1 MICNVLY
8 STQEK
13 KGAIYMPRGTHSLYA
28 IWGVLLLSAS
38 LVSCSLPAR
47 VQVSGASSDP
57 PPISSPKPSLDA
69 PASGK
74 IVKSDSEQLPS
85 VTPAITP
92 SLPTDKTTSSAPA
105 VEVSTIQPIPTKE
118 ALPAEASST
127 FQPEFPSLGGIKLGA
142 SDKDVFAKY
151 GLPIDTY
158 PLPGDKQ
165 SIEIWE
171 YKGISI
177 GINTKNAVVYVEITS
192 SDVNTGIKGLSNGM
206 KGTEAGLLLGVPE
219 GDLTN
224 VLTLEVTGGWFK
236 LDLDPDTQKV
246 LSMKL
251 LSKEI

>member
-1 MICNVLY
+1 
-8 STQEK
+8 
-13 KGAIYMPRGTHSLYA
+13 MPRNTHSLYT

-47 VQVSGASSDP
+47 EQVSGATSDP
-57 PPISSPKPSLDA
+57 PPISSPKPSIDA
-69 PASGK
+69 PASSE
-74 IVKSDSEQLPS
+74 IDKSDSEQRPS
-85 VTPAITP
+85 GTPTVTPT
-92 SLPTDKTTSSAPA
+92 LPTDKSTSSTPV
-105 VEVSTIQPIPTKE
+105 VEGSSIQPIPTKE
-118 ALPAEASST
+118 VLPAEASS

>member
-1 MICNVLY
+1 MSYRVY
-8 STQEK
+8 K
-13 KGAIYMPRGTHSLYA
+13 KKEGGINMPRSTHSFYT
-28 IWGVLLLSAS
+28 IGGVLLLSAS

-47 VQVSGASSDP
+47 EQVSGATSDP
-57 PPISSPKPSLDA
+57 PPISSPKPSIDA
-69 PASGK
+69 PASSE
-74 IVKSDSEQLPS
+74 IDKSDSEQRPS
-85 VTPAITP
+85 GTPTVTPT
-92 SLPTDKTTSSAPA
+92 LPTDKSTSSTPV
-105 VEVSTIQPIPTKE
+105 VEGSSIQPIPTKE
-118 ALPAEASST
+118 VLPAEASS

-171 YKGISI
+171 YNGFSI
-177 GINTKNAVVYVEITS
+177 GLDPNNAVVYIEITS
-192 SDVNTGIKGLSNGM
+192 AEVNTGIQGLSNGM
-206 KGTEAGLLLGVPE
+206 NGKQAAQLLGVPDD
-219 GDLTN
+219 DLTN

-236 LDLDPDTQKV
+236 LDLDPDNKNV

>member
-1 MICNVLY
+1 
-8 STQEK
+8 
-13 KGAIYMPRGTHSLYA
+13 MPRSTLSLYT

-38 LVSCSLPAR
+38 LVSCGLLAR
-47 VQVSGASSDP
+47 EQVSGATSDP
-57 PPISSPKPSLDA
+57 PPITSPKPSIDA
-69 PASGK
+69 QASGK
-74 IVKSDSEQLPS
+74 IDESDLKQLPS
-85 VTPAITP
+85 TAPAITP
-92 SLPTDKTTSSAPA
+92 TLPSDKASSSAPV
-105 VEVSTIQPIPTKE
+105 VEASTIQPIPTKE
-118 ALPAEASST
+118 LLPAEASS
-127 FQPEFPSLGGIKLGA
+127 FKPESPSLGGIKLGA

-171 YKGISI
+171 YKGFSI

-192 SDVNTGIKGLSNGM
+192 ADVNTGIRGLSNGM
-206 KGTEAGLLLGVPE
+206 KGKQAALLLGVPD

-236 LDLDPDTQKV
+236 LDLDPDTEKV